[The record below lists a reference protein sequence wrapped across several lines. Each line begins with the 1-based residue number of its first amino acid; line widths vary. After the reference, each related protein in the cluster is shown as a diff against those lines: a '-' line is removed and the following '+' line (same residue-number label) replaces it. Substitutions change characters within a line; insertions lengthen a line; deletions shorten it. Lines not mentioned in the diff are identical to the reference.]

1 MGTHQPSL
9 PPALK
14 YLKEDKVT
22 EECKDLMRS
31 LPSTDQGFLYQYQ
44 GSWIPAFSMQGVLSF
59 HKHFQAHDTDIL
71 LVTSP
76 KVGTT
81 WLKSILFSLLNRARY
96 DPNAQRHPLLTN
108 NPHKLVPFLEIDL
121 YSTKQVPDLT
131 SFTSP
136 RLLSTHLPYSLL
148 TRSVKDSMCKIVYL
162 CRNPKDTFVS
172 MWHFRNSTRVN
183 QGMNPSTIE
192 QDFDNFS
199 KGISPYGPYWD
210 HVMSYWKE
218 SLEKS
223 EKVFVLEYEKMKE
236 QPTIHLKKLAEF
248 LECAFSPEE
257 EEKGVLNDILKL
269 CSFENLSNLEV
280 NKGGKILM
288 VNKAALFHRGEVG
301 DWMNHLT
308 PEMSETLDRIT
319 EEKFHSIGLKLF

>member
-1 MGTHQPSL
+1 MDTHQPSP
-9 PPALK
+9 PPALS
-14 YLKEDKVT
+14 YLEEDKVT
-22 EECKDLMRS
+22 EECKDLMLSAEFRTRF
-31 LPSTDQGFLYQYQ
+31 PYQYQ
-44 GSWIPAFSMQGVLSF
+44 GSWIPAFSMQGVISF

-81 WLKSILFSLLNRARY
+81 WLKSILFSLLNRVRY
-96 DPNAQRHPLLTN
+96 DPNAHQHPLLTN

-121 YSTKQVPDLT
+121 YSTKQIYERFNVQDC
-131 SFTSP
+131 
-136 RLLSTHLPYSLL
+136 
-148 TRSVKDSMCKIVYL
+148 VL

-183 QGMNPSTIE
+183 QGMNPSTIK
-192 QDFDNFS
+192 DFDNFS

-210 HVMSYWKE
+210 HVTSYWKE

-223 EKVFVLEYEKMKE
+223 EKVFFLKYEKMKE
-236 QPTIHLKKLAEF
+236 QPTIYLKKLAEF

-257 EEKGVLNDILKL
+257 E
-269 CSFENLSNLEV
+269 
-280 NKGGKILM
+280 GKILM
-288 VNKAALFHRGEVG
+288 VNKAALFRRGEVG

-308 PEMSETLDRIT
+308 AE
-319 EEKFHSIGLKLF
+319 